1 MPNLVNRIVVRE
13 LTAELAGADAVL
25 LVSFAGLTVAESEA
39 LRDQLAEKGARFRMV
54 RNVLARRV
62 FAERGL
68 EFAGDALAGNTAVAY
83 GSVESV
89 LGAAKILTSSEVKKA
104 GKVRLKAGVLE
115 DAALG
120 AADVAALASMPD
132 RNTLNA
138 QLLGCISGPA
148 RGLVGALNALPAS
161 FARVLQARADQLQS
175 AAGAS

>member
-13 LTAELAGADAVL
+13 LAAEIARAEAVL
-25 LVSFAGLTVAESEA
+25 LVSFAGLTVAESET
-39 LRDQLAEKGARFRMV
+39 LRDQLAEKGARLRMV

-83 GSVESV
+83 GKVESV
-89 LGAAKILTSSEVKKA
+89 IGAAKILTSTEVKKA

-115 DAALG
+115 GLALG
-120 AADVAALASMPD
+120 PSDVAALAVMPD
-132 RNTLNA
+132 RKTLNA

-161 FARVLQARADQLQS
+161 VARVLQARVDQLQA
-175 AAGAS
+175 AAGGG